1 MQLGATIPTDTLM
14 EVCLAPVSETV
25 VMVRSLHIAE
35 CLESAVASHT
45 VMEVYLVLVL
55 VTEVM
60 VTCHAMVL
68 VMGQVIMIGDNPGLM
83 TGSEVIW

>member
-1 MQLGATIPTDTLM
+1 MQLGATIPTDILM
-14 EVCLAPVSETV
+14 EVCLALVSGTV
-25 VMVRSLHIAE
+25 VMGERSLHIAE

-60 VTCHAMVL
+60 ATCLESAVASHT
-68 VMGQVIMIGDNPGLM
+68 VM
-83 TGSEVIW
+83 EVWCL

>member
-1 MQLGATIPTDTLM
+1 MQLGATIPTDTLI
-14 EVCLAPVSETV
+14 EVCLALAM

-55 VTEVM
+55 VIEVM
-60 VTCHAMVL
+60 VM
-68 VMGQVIMIGDNPGLM
+68 VIMIGDNPGLM
-83 TGSEVIW
+83 TGSEVIR